1 MMTALLTGVNRAYPY
16 AKEEMEKMLDY
27 IDTMYKV
34 VQYASFNV
42 SLHTLSLLFQ
52 VSDFANS
59 VSDRYYI
66 SSFIIWYF
74 TISAWL
80 FKHIKI
86 NCICPFH
93 VQVATLHPSTVFSWL
108 IVKNILI

>member
-1 MMTALLTGVNRAYPY
+1 MNYAQGEVDSRMMTALLTGVNRAYPY
-16 AKEEMEKMLDY
+16 AKEEMEKMLEY

-34 VQYASFNV
+34 VHYASFNV

-74 TISAWL
+74 T
-80 FKHIKI
+80 K
-86 NCICPFH
+86 
-93 VQVATLHPSTVFSWL
+93 QL
-108 IVKNILI
+108 IFCLAF

>member
-16 AKEEMEKMLDY
+16 AKEEMEKMMEH

-34 VQYASFNV
+34 VHYASFNV

-66 SSFIIWYF
+66 NLFIIWYF
-74 TISAWL
+74 T
-80 FKHIKI
+80 K
-86 NCICPFH
+86 
-93 VQVATLHPSTVFSWL
+93 QL
-108 IVKNILI
+108 IFCLSF

>member
-16 AKEEMEKMLDY
+16 AKEEMEKMLEH

-34 VQYASFNV
+34 VHYASFNV

-74 TISAWL
+74 T
-80 FKHIKI
+80 K
-86 NCICPFH
+86 
-93 VQVATLHPSTVFSWL
+93 QL
-108 IVKNILI
+108 IFCLAY